1 MFIFYLGQLY
11 GSCLTCVFHI
21 FQDFMDR
28 LIIMDSDAKA
38 HSLFNFEESHTF
50 GLRYIY
56 IKYKCIIKITVF
68 SSNLSH
74 ILIGQ
79 IICNCDLV
87 SMQYCE
93 QNLIKCRLFTHISQ
107 SFLGTSEFLSLDQLA
122 TRVPCYVTCV
132 HLIWFQSAECDDLLS
147 GHLPVVAVSVQLPGH
162 PAVSPGPQPQP
173 QVGHYTS
180 VNMNPH
186 LK

>member
-1 MFIFYLGQLY
+1 MFIFYVGQLY

-87 SMQYCE
+87 LMQYCE

-107 SFLGTSEFLSLDQLA
+107 SFLGTSEFLSLD
-122 TRVPCYVTCV
+122 
-132 HLIWFQSAECDDLLS
+132 
-147 GHLPVVAVSVQLPGH
+147 
-162 PAVSPGPQPQP
+162 
-173 QVGHYTS
+173 
-180 VNMNPH
+180 
-186 LK
+186 